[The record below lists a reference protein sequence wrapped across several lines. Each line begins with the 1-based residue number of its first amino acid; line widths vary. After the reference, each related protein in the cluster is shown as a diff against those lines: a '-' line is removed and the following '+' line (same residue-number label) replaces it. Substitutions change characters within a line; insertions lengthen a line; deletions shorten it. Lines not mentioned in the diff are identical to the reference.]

1 MQYPTG
7 MVSPPSY
14 AVRCLKQ
21 AGARSA
27 WLVEPPG
34 QSQRTVKSWPLT
46 PLMALKMLLWQAQ
59 PQRQLR
65 GARTLAR
72 LLINTPQPIG
82 RWRVRRDGWRLL
94 VQIELR
100 FVPGRSALE
109 MLHDG
114 EVNEQLGR
122 RCGQQIGRI
131 VRTLAG
137 AGVLHRDLKLNNIV
151 IAQPQAQPEVW
162 VLDTVGVRPMMD
174 RCRALLRMFDRL
186 LVQATDQPVTKRRWA
201 WAPLLREALA
211 DLSRPQ
217 RRAVLR
223 QLRERHQP

>member
-1 MQYPTG
+1 MFKRPD
-7 MVSPPSY
+7 Y
-14 AVRCLKQ
+14 AVRGLKP
-21 AGARSA
+21 AGSRSV
-27 WLVEPPG
+27 WLIQRPG
-34 QSQRTVKSWPLT
+34 EALRTVKSWPLT
-46 PLMALKMLLWQAQ
+46 PLMVLKMLLWQGQ

-109 MLHDG
+109 MLHEG

-151 IAQPQAQPEVW
+151 IAQPQAQPVVW
-162 VLDTVGVRPMMD
+162 VLDTVGVRPKMD

-211 DLSRPQ
+211 DLSRLQ

>member
-46 PLMALKMLLWQAQ
+46 PLMALKMLLCQAQ

-151 IAQPQAQPEVW
+151 IAQPQAQPVVW
-162 VLDTVGVRPMMD
+162 ILDTVGVRPMMD

-186 LVQATDQPVTKRRWA
+186 LVQATDQPVTKQRWA